1 MQRNEENLRN
11 ITPRAENRPRN
22 RRRLTPLWRAV
33 IEVAF
38 IVFLFYSNLLMGEF
52 TASNGR
58 GKSLAFAFHDI
69 FSVTNFV
76 IAMISA
82 LIGYGV
88 FEHLR
93 KKL

>member
-1 MQRNEENLRN
+1 MVQS
-11 ITPRAENRPRN
+11 PRN

-33 IEVAF
+33 IEIAF

-58 GKSLAFAFHDI
+58 GKSLAFALHDI
-69 FSVTNFV
+69 FSVTNFA